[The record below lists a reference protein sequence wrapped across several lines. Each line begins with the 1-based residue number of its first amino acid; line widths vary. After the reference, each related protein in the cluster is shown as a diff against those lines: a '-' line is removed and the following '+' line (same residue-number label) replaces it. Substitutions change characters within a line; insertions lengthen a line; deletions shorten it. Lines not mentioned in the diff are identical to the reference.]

1 MEKRTAAAAAGLSAP
16 ENSMSIIPTQGLHYF
31 LDEVADG
38 LYIADTTG
46 IIKYANRRLAGVLGM
61 ATSEDV
67 IGHRLSEFVEPDFTA
82 QLRNLYV
89 KAATDSTATFRDI
102 MRICLPD
109 GSRAWIE
116 IRVKIAGNGS
126 DLSGFSGIVRD
137 ITEQRNATEA
147 LKANEALYH
156 SIVEMSPDAIVTI
169 RIDRSISTA
178 NNQAIL
184 LFGYENTVD
193 FLGRDVFTLILPEE
207 RRSAESDLKQLSIFG
222 SFQNREYRLTR
233 KDGTIFWAEV
243 SGSVIRETEG
253 NVAEILVT
261 VRDISK
267 RKGMEEN
274 LRNLSVTDELTG
286 LYNRRGF
293 SFAAEQELKHAHR
306 TKNGMALLFFDM
318 DKLKSINDT
327 FGHEE
332 GDEALKAAVMALRST
347 FRESDIIGRWGG
359 DEFIVLALDV
369 PEGSIA
375 ILQRRFEANLA
386 RRNTAEGIRYP
397 ISLSTGMV
405 RYNPENPTTLHEM
418 IKMADTMMY
427 EGKQRKQGTT

>member
-1 MEKRTAAAAAGLSAP
+1 MGKRSTVSASELSAQGH
-16 ENSMSIIPTQGLHYF
+16 SLSIIPTNDLHYF
-31 LDEVADG
+31 LDEIADG
-38 LYIADTTG
+38 LYIADDTG
-46 IIKYANRRLAGVLGM
+46 ILKYANRRLAGILGM
-61 ATSEDV
+61 TATDEV
-67 IGHRLSEFVEPDFTA
+67 VGHRLSEFVEPDFA
-82 QLRNLYV
+82 ARLRDLYV
-89 KAATDSTATFRDI
+89 RAAAESSTTFRDI
-102 MRICLPD
+102 MRMCLPD

-116 IRVKIAGNGS
+116 VRVKIAGNGS

-137 ITEQRNATEA
+137 ITEQRSANEA

-156 SIVEMSPDAIVTI
+156 SIVEMSPDAIVTM
-169 RIDRSISTA
+169 RMDKSISTA

-184 LFGYENTVD
+184 LFGYEGPAD
-193 FLGRDVFTLILPEE
+193 FLGRDAFALILPEE
-207 RRSAESDLKQLSIFG
+207 RRGAEMDLKKVLISG
-222 SFQNREYRLTR
+222 SLQNQEYRLMR
-233 KDGTIFWAEV
+233 KDGTVFWAEV
-243 SGSVIRETEG
+243 SGGFIPETEG
-253 NVAEILVT
+253 KEAEILVT

-306 TKNGMALLFFDM
+306 TKKGMALLFFDM
-318 DKLKSINDT
+318 DKLKSINDN
-327 FGHEE
+327 FGHVE

-375 ILQRRFEANLA
+375 ILQRRFEENLA
-386 RRNTAEGIRYP
+386 RRNAAEGIRYP
-397 ISLSTGMV
+397 ISLSAGIA
-405 RYNPENPTTLHEM
+405 RYDPENPSTLHEM
-418 IKMADTMMY
+418 IKMADATMY
-427 EGKQRKQGTT
+427 EGKQGK